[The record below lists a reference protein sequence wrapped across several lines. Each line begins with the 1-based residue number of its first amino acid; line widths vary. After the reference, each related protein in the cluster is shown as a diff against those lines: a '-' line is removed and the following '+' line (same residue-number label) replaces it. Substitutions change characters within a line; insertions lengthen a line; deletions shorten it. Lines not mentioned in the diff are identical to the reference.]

1 MAAPVGGMLPGEDDE
16 EEERRRAEDN
26 RSMAAGDGLL
36 DSIGLIG
43 VLHGCIP
50 RGLCGLEKV
59 NDYYKSWRIPGG
71 PLKIAHSAL
80 FL

>member
-1 MAAPVGGMLPGEDDE
+1 MAAPVGGILPGEDDE

-36 DSIGLIG
+36 DSIGLVG

-59 NDYYKSWRIPGG
+59 NDYYKK
-71 PLKIAHSAL
+71 LNN
-80 FL
+80 

>member
-36 DSIGLIG
+36 DSIGLVG

-50 RGLCGLEKV
+50 RGLC
-59 NDYYKSWRIPGG
+59 
-71 PLKIAHSAL
+71 
-80 FL
+80 